1 MRLCRELYGSNV
13 CVHAAIY
20 QVMDNSPAQLAGI
33 ETFFDFIIAIDGIRL
48 VSPCIL
54 NNAHH

>member
-1 MRLCRELYGSNV
+1 M